1 MVADVSWPDGRHHNA
16 DPAGAPAGDGGD
28 GGDRF
33 ATPAR
38 HPADPEPV
46 RASKA
51 RAVWWLGLAS
61 LLTGPLVGGLV
72 PATLALTLASQFRRD
87 AYHSDGFL
95 TGAALVRRGERL
107 AWAGI
112 TLAVAALVTAVV
124 IGLFQVAAGPPGRTF
139 PPHVD

>member
-1 MVADVSWPDGRHHNA
+1 MSWPDNRHHRA
-16 DPAGAPAGDGGD
+16 DFSGATAPG
-28 GGDRF
+28 GGDRDGQ
-33 ATPAR
+33 PAR
-38 HPADPEPV
+38 HPADPEPA

-51 RAVWWLGLAS
+51 RAVWWLGLTS

-72 PATLALTLASQFRRD
+72 PAAVALMLAGQFRRE
-87 AYHSDGFL
+87 AYHSEGFL

-107 AWAGI
+107 AWGGV

-124 IGLFQVAAGPPGRTF
+124 VGLLQVAAGPPGPTF